1 MSECAAAHKTVLMVN
16 QSDTDLSAARIC
28 ALRILINGM
37 RANQSS
43 GISETKTTTL
53 VLKNNYWHLVGLR
66 LGELDKHETPI
77 KRNDF
82 TRAHA
87 SEGGIYE
94 SLAACGH

>member
-1 MSECAAAHKTVLMVN
+1 MVN

-53 VLKNNYWHLVGLR
+53 ALKNNYWHFVGLR

-77 KRNDF
+77 KPNDF
-82 TRAHA
+82 TRTRFRGRHMNRP
-87 SEGGIYE
+87 
-94 SLAACGH
+94 LNTRRDKLCFN